1 MRSTITHPFQ
11 IEFKMGLK
19 AKLVYSAS
27 TTQLAT
33 KLPPIKGTTVK
44 ATTDPGDN

>member
-1 MRSTITHPFQ
+1 MRSTIIHPFK
-11 IEFKMGLK
+11 IGFKRDK
-19 AKLVYSAS
+19 KTKLVYSVS

-33 KLPPIKGTTVK
+33 KLPPIKGTAVQ